1 MIPSPTEALASAAR
15 EDLAAYAL
23 MQYRHFDF
31 ACHIQ
36 KIVSEAAAY
45 NSANPEYGFFGDPLR
60 PVAGKYYGYL
70 IPAGSY

>member
-1 MIPSPTEALASAAR
+1 MRKRNRVIPSPTEALASAAR

-36 KIVSEAAAY
+36 KIVSALEQVERGKIKRLMIFC
-45 NSANPEYGFFGDPLR
+45 P
-60 PVAGKYYGYL
+60 PVGAL
-70 IPAGSY
+70 IYS